1 MRRIPLARP
10 SVSQAEIDAVT
21 RVLQSGWLSAGPKT
35 VEFEEKLAERLGV
48 PHVVAVNSCTSALHL
63 TLVAL
68 GIGPGDEVITTPITF
83 VSTVNAILYVGATP
97 VLADVD
103 PVSMNI
109 RPGEIA
115 RRISPRTRAIIPVHM
130 AGQPC
135 DLDEIHEVADKHGI
149 PVVEDAA
156 HALGASYQGRP
167 IGSLSRATCFS
178 FYASKNLAAGDGG
191 AVATTDEELAQR
203 VRRLRFHGISSDAWK
218 RYGRASLRT
227 WQAVELGYKAN
238 FTDVQ
243 AALALAQLERFDE
256 LQARRREIAAR
267 YRQAFEPYG
276 ITFPELPGR
285 THANHLF
292 VLKVSD
298 RDLFRQ
304 RLAEAGVATG
314 IHFPAIHLQ
323 PYYRRRLGDLAA
335 ELPVATL
342 LSQQIVSIPLYPDLT
357 DDEVQ
362 YVIDVVKRTLDELH
376 AREVS
381 HVRAVRRA
389 AATTTNAA
397 APV

>member
-1 MRRIPLARP
+1 VRRIPLARP
-10 SVSQAEIDAVT
+10 SVSQAEIDAVAE
-21 RVLQSGWLSAGPKT
+21 VLRSGWLSAGPKT
-35 VEFEEKLAERLGV
+35 VEFEHELARWLGV
-48 PHVVAVNSCTSALHL
+48 RHVVAVNSCTSALHL

-68 GIGPGDEVITTPITF
+68 GIGPGDEVITSPITF

-115 RRISPRTRAIIPVHM
+115 RHVSPRTKAIIPVHM

-135 DLDEIHEVADKHGI
+135 DMDEIHEVADERGI

-156 HALGASYQGRP
+156 HALGATYRGRK
-167 IGSLSRATCFS
+167 IGTLSRATCFS

-191 AVATTDEELAQR
+191 AVATADEELAQR

-218 RYGRASLRT
+218 RYGDTTLRN

-243 AALALAQLERFDE
+243 AALALSQLARFERM
-256 LQARRREIAAR
+256 QARREEIAQR
-267 YRQAFEPYG
+267 YRRAFEPYEV
-276 ITFPELPGR
+276 TFPELPGR

-292 VLKVSD
+292 VLKVGD
-298 RDLFRQ
+298 RELFRQ

-314 IHFPAIHLQ
+314 IHFPAVHLQ
-323 PYYRRRLGDLAA
+323 PYFRRRFGDLSA

-357 DDEVQ
+357 DDEVA
-362 YVIDVVKRTLDELH
+362 YVIDVVTRTLEELH
-376 AREVS
+376 AREVGR
-381 HVRAVRRA
+381 VTAVRRTA
-389 AATTTNAA
+389 LSHEAVEA
-397 APV
+397 

>member
-1 MRRIPLARP
+1 MHRIPLARP
-10 SVSQAEIDAVT
+10 SVSQAEIDAVSE
-21 RVLQSGWLSAGPKT
+21 VLRSGWLSAGPKT
-35 VEFEEKLAERLGV
+35 VEFEQALAGWLGV
-48 PHVVAVNSCTSALHL
+48 SNVVAVNSCTSALHL

-68 GIGPGDEVITTPITF
+68 GIGPGDEVITSPITF

-115 RRISPRTRAIIPVHM
+115 RRISPRTKAIIPVHM

-135 DLDEIHEVADKHGI
+135 DMDEIHDVAKKRGI

-156 HALGASYQGRP
+156 HALGASYRGRK
-167 IGSLSRATCFS
+167 IGTLSRATCFS
-178 FYASKNLAAGDGG
+178 FYASKNLTAGDGG
-191 AVATTDEELAQR
+191 AVATEDEELAQR

-218 RYGRASLRT
+218 RYGATTLRS

-243 AALALAQLERFDE
+243 AALALSQLSRFE
-256 LQARRREIAAR
+256 HLQARRRDIALR
-267 YRQAFEPYG
+267 YRRAFEPYG
-276 ITFPELPGR
+276 VTFTELPSR

-292 VLKVSD
+292 VLKIGE
-298 RDLFRQ
+298 REFFRQ

-314 IHFPAIHLQ
+314 IHFPAVHLQ
-323 PYYRRRLGDLAA
+323 PYFRRRFGDLSA

-357 DDEVQ
+357 DDEVA
-362 YVIDVVKRTLDELH
+362 YVIDVVTRTLDELH
-376 AREVS
+376 TREVGR
-381 HVRAVRRA
+381 VTRVKRA
-389 AATTTNAA
+389 AASPQPAE
-397 APV
+397 V